1 MARDKPSPSEVK
13 QVLLDDKF
21 CRHIPYA
28 VWNVSAWDK
37 NIQTTTEFSVE
48 FVGRLSN
55 DIRYVRPKLK
65 SLYLNPDDYEILTLD
80 CVKQGKLEKK
90 FDLSLLFP
98 QVNENKKQSKK
109 RK

>member
-1 MARDKPSPSEVK
+1 MARDKPSEIR

-37 NIQTTTEFSVE
+37 NIQTTVEFSVE
-48 FVGRLSN
+48 FVGRLSG
-55 DIRYVRPKLK
+55 DIRYVRPKLR
-65 SLYLNPDDYEILTLD
+65 SLYLNKNVYEILTLD
-80 CVKQGKLEKK
+80 CVKKGKLEKK

-98 QVNENKKQSKK
+98 KVNENKKQSKK

>member
-1 MARDKPSPSEVK
+1 MARDKPSEIK
-13 QVLLDDKF
+13 TVLLDDKF

-28 VWNVSAWDK
+28 VWDVSTWDK
-37 NIQTTTEFSVE
+37 KLQTSTEFSVE
-48 FVGRLSN
+48 FVGRLAN

-65 SLYLNPDDYEILTLD
+65 SLYLNPDDYEILTLE

-98 QVNENKKQSKK
+98 DVNENKKQIKK
-109 RK
+109 